1 MRAALAFLT
10 CLGGPVPPTPRALP
24 WFPVVGAGLGLVL
37 GATWWVAEALWPPLL
52 AATLVVAADLA
63 VTGMLHLD
71 GLADSADGLLAH
83 GLEPSRRLEV
93 MAEPSVGAFAL
104 GTVVLVLGMRIA
116 TLSALRPS
124 PGMLAALWATSR
136 AAMALAVHTQPYAR
150 DRGLATSFRGGTP
163 AAARTVI
170 GLVAVLAVIAS
181 VTVVT
186 SGAADL
192 GPVILAVAV
201 AVLAAAGVVG
211 LARRRVGGYTG
222 DVLGAAGMVA
232 ETAGL
237 VVAATRW

>member
-1 MRAALAFLT
+1 
-10 CLGGPVPPTPRALP
+10 
-24 WFPVVGAGLGLVL
+24 
-37 GATWWVAEALWPPLL
+37 
-52 AATLVVAADLA
+52 
-63 VTGMLHLD
+63 
-71 GLADSADGLLAH
+71 
-83 GLEPSRRLEV
+83 
-93 MAEPSVGAFAL
+93 
-104 GTVVLVLGMRIA
+104 
-116 TLSALRPS
+116 
-124 PGMLAALWATSR
+124 MLAALWATSR